1 MCQRCAGKAA
11 VPTAAPELGPKL
23 CLAAAHKGLCE
34 SQVGAMLRCP
44 TSNYSQVSTSGVE
57 AALPELSHGLV
68 WSNGGLRWGG
78 RKVVY
83 VHLSIRELKLEMR
96 GRSCGGTQG
105 D

>member
-68 WSNGGLRWGG
+68 WNNGGLRLGG
-78 RKVVY
+78 EESCLCTS
-83 VHLSIRELKLEMR
+83 VHK
-96 GRSCGGTQG
+96 GA
-105 D
+105 